1 MILLEFH
8 NKYVNNTEN
17 ACDTMRIIEPISS
30 QSGLVLSPQRLLWG
44 QAADLGLCS

>member
-1 MILLEFH
+1 MILLKFH
-8 NKYVNNTEN
+8 KYVNNTEN
-17 ACDTMRIIEPISS
+17 AYTMRIIEPISS